1 VKFRVCLVL
10 ALLWF
15 QSAADSDWINAAGD
29 GVTRDRAGRVT
40 GVDLRASWVSDADLA
55 RLP

>member
-10 ALLWF
+10 ALLY
-15 QSAADSDWINAAGD
+15 
-29 GVTRDRAGRVT
+29 RAGRVT

>member
-1 VKFRVCLVL
+1 MKFRVCLVL